1 MGRPETKYVYR
12 NFIMDSSRWER
23 FAPRDGDVLVC
34 TAYKAGTT
42 WTQMICALLIHQDPD
57 LPKPLAELS
66 PWLDMRLSSI
76 DEVTATYDAQQH
88 RRFIKTHTPLDA
100 LPWHENITYLV
111 CGRDPRDV
119 FLSMQ
124 DHFANLNI
132 PQAVKLLMEQ
142 GQEVIPPPPQSED
155 VNDRFRDWVTQ
166 GSHEWEQDGFPHWS
180 VFRHAQSFWEH
191 RDKPNIHFLHYA
203 DLSRDLEGE
212 MRRVAGILGIEI
224 EEARWPALVRAATF
238 GEMKAHADRTA
249 PNTDHGIWN
258 ANSDFFRKARSGQWR
273 EMISTDN
280 LALYDAAK
288 SARYPAELVAWL
300 EGGVKAT
307 GDPKGL

>member
-1 MGRPETKYVYR
+1 MDRPETKYVYR
-12 NFIMDSSRWER
+12 NFIMDSSRWEK
-23 FAPRDGDVLVC
+23 FTPRDGDVLVC

-57 LPKPLAELS
+57 LPRPLAELS

-76 DEVTATYDAQQH
+76 DEVTATYEAQSH
-88 RRFIKTHTPLDA
+88 RRFIKTHSPLDA
-100 LPWHENITYLV
+100 LPWYDNVTYLV

-124 DHFANLNI
+124 DHFANLNV

-142 GQEVIPPPPQSED
+142 GEEVKPPPPQSED
-155 VNDRFRDWVTQ
+155 VNDRFRDWVTR

-191 RDKPNIHFLHYA
+191 RDQPNIHFLHYA

-212 MRRVAGILGIEI
+212 MRRVAGILGVDVD
-224 EEARWPALVRAATF
+224 EAKWPALVHAATF
-238 GEMKAHADRTA
+238 GEMKANADRTA
-249 PNTDHGIWN
+249 PDTDHAIWN
-258 ANSDFFRKARSGQWR
+258 ANADFFRKARGGEWR
-273 EMISTDN
+273 DLLSAEN
-280 LALYDAAK
+280 LALYDDVKAERY
-288 SARYPAELVAWL
+288 SADLVAWL
-300 EGGVKAT
+300 ESGAAAAGA
-307 GDPKGL
+307 PKTS